1 MQPTSKGHVN
11 SAWSGQGHQP
21 QQQQQQ
27 QRPAD
32 RVGGQRASEDEEED
46 DDIDN
51 LPLNRAEKTR

>member
-21 QQQQQQ
+21 QQQQQ
-27 QRPAD
+27 RPAD
-32 RVGGQRASEDEEED
+32 RSGGQRASEHEEED